1 MGYQT
6 TFRLKKE
13 LDSKF
18 KPYIGKPIDA
28 SEKLEGKMMITAEC
42 MKNIRTVT
50 EDGKNNEMVEIDYRK
65 LFKAISWQVRSYVL
79 TVQQDWKYYV
89 EQHLKKNNNEIW
101 FCGWEY
107 SEGRNSMSSWDS
119 VDEVISFFTEQLF
132 LHAMHP
138 TSSPYADE
146 HDDYYQKLQEISDEI
161 NEIEDAVNRT
171 MDSEFIGFYRD
182 NEELADESDGY
193 NHFFPEEKDE
203 MEKDNETEDD
213 EEENDDVNAET
224 NENVSEE

>member
-18 KPYIGKPIDA
+18 KPFINKPIDA
-28 SEKLEGKMMITAEC
+28 SEKLEDKMMITAEC
-42 MKNIRTVT
+42 MKNIRAVN
-50 EDGKNNEMVEIDYRK
+50 DDKNDERNEIDYRK
-65 LFKAISWQVRSYVL
+65 LFKAISWHVRYYAL
-79 TVQQDWKYYV
+79 ALQQDWKYYI
-89 EQHLKKNNNEIW
+89 EQELKKHNNEIW

-107 SEGRNSMSSWDS
+107 SEGRSSMSSWDS

-138 TSSPYADE
+138 TNSPYADE
-146 HDDYYQKLQEISDEI
+146 HEDYYQKLQEISDQI

-171 MDSEFIGFYRD
+171 MDSEFVDFYRD

-203 MEKDNETEDD
+203 MEKNNNEAEDNENT
-213 EEENDDVNAET
+213 EEEGAVADEDKT
-224 NENVSEE
+224 EE

>member
-13 LDSKF
+13 LDSEF
-18 KPYIGKPIDA
+18 KPYISKPIDA

-42 MKNIRTVT
+42 MKNIKTVT
-50 EDGKNNEMVEIDYRK
+50 DSKDNEKIEIDYRR
-65 LFKAISWQVRSYVL
+65 LFKSISWQVRSYVL
-79 TVQQDWKYYV
+79 TLQQDWKYYI
-89 EQHLKKNNNEIW
+89 EQELKKNNNEIW

-107 SEGRNSMSSWDS
+107 SDGRGSISSWDS
-119 VDEVISFFTEQLF
+119 IDEVVSFFTEQLF
-132 LHAMHP
+132 LHAMHS

-146 HDDYYQKLQEISDEI
+146 HDDYYQKLQEVSDQI
-161 NEIEDAVNRT
+161 NEIEDSVNRT
-171 MDSEFIGFYRD
+171 MDSEFISFYRD

-203 MEKDNETEDD
+203 AEKVNEKTDIETDEDNP
-213 EEENDDVNAET
+213 VG
-224 NENVSEE
+224 